1 MTTIKLF
8 FRPSQALA
16 WAEGELETARG
27 EIARLTGEL
36 TAAHRALTLADQEQA
51 RLVDQHA
58 ARGVA
63 LAAAAG
69 QIETLTRLVAAG
81 GGVR

>member
-1 MTTIKLF
+1 MIKIF
-8 FRPSQALA
+8 FRHSQALA
-16 WAEGELETARG
+16 WTEGQLETARG
-27 EIARLTGEL
+27 EIARLTTEL
-36 TAAHRALTLADQEQA
+36 TAACRALALADEEQA

-63 LAAAAG
+63 LAAARG
-69 QIETLTRLVAAG
+69 QVETLTRLVAAG